1 MEQQQIG
8 LGELLA
14 GNGPPANQNADQ
26 VEVEQVV
33 DPDGDDILDDILDG
47 GVALNPESPS
57 SSSKKTS
64 SECDLVCFT

>member
-33 DPDGDDILDDILDG
+33 DLDGDDILDG
-47 GVALNPESPS
+47 GVALNAESPN

>member
-1 MEQQQIG
+1 MEQQQNG
-8 LGELLA
+8 FVGELLD
-14 GNGPPANQNADQ
+14 GNVPPANQNADQ
-26 VEVEQVV
+26 VEIEQVV
-33 DPDGDDILDDILDG
+33 DPDGDDILDA